1 MDVKKTFEEQWA
13 DLEARGTL
21 NNYLSQPRMK
31 DIAYAWF
38 LEGWDLSQKKGQD
51 VLIDKVI
58 GFLNRM
64 KS

>member
-1 MDVKKTFEEQWA
+1 MNVRKAFEEQWA
-13 DLEARGTL
+13 DLEARSTSHD
-21 NNYLSQPRMK
+21 YLSKSGMK

-38 LEGWDLSQKKGQD
+38 LEGWTLSQGKGED
-51 VLIDKVI
+51 VVIDKII

>member
-13 DLEARGTL
+13 DLEANSTPG
-21 NNYLSQPRMK
+21 MK

-38 LEGWDLSQKKGQD
+38 LEGWNLSQKKGED

-64 KS
+64 KSF